1 MKEVYRTMAKWPVY
15 LAFFAVAMTA
25 AYFLADALGG
35 NGGIAV
41 GVLCFVCIAYAVGW
55 SIYLRKNVEKSF
67 AALGVEA
74 GNTLSEKMELLPQPY
89 AIISAKGEILWSN
102 VAFRQ
107 MVAVYGTDSMQR
119 SINIHDIFPEI
130 PAERTARSVLPEYV
144 HIGTATFRSTISRM
158 SRKVPLSTLFLTDET
173 EHLEIKRELAEQKN
187 VTGLLYIDN
196 YEEVIKSIEV
206 EHQGLL
212 SALVEQKIQRYF
224 QSYGAIVAA
233 TQKDH
238 FFISV
243 NAKGLQR
250 MMEDRFSLLEDVK
263 TVRAGNDTPVT
274 ASIAFCRIHD
284 SYEENLEETR
294 KAIDLALGRGG
305 DQAVVRTEAGVE
317 YFGGK
322 SIGEGTQTRVKAR
335 VKAQALRELMA
346 SSDQIFAM
354 GHKNGDNDSL
364 GACVAI
370 YRAAASMNKKVSIV
384 LNDVSFSMKPLLDRF
399 KASDAYPSDMFL
411 TGKQALSQIRDN
423 ALVVVVDTN
432 QPSMTECPEI
442 LEKARSIVV
451 FDHHRQMAEAIQA
464 TLSYVEPYASSACEL
479 TTEILQYFGEGVRPR
494 PVEAEAIYA
503 GIVVDTN
510 NFIDR
515 TGVRTF
521 DAASYLKR
529 SGVDLTRVRKLL
541 REDYRSYIVKAE
553 TAREAEL
560 VLDNYAFSE
569 CKAEGLDSPKVV
581 GAQAANELLNIEG
594 VKASFVFTQVKN
606 TVYISA
612 RSIDELNVQLVMERI
627 GGGGH
632 LSMAG
637 AQLENTTV
645 AEARTLVKNTLEGM
659 LKEGAL

>member
-1 MKEVYRTMAKWPVY
+1 QV
-15 LAFFAVAMTA
+15 
-25 AYFLADALGG
+25 LADA
-35 NGGIAV
+35 
-41 GVLCFVCIAYAVGW
+41 
-55 SIYLRKNVEKSF
+55 
-67 AALGVEA
+67 
-74 GNTLSEKMELLPQPY
+74 
-89 AIISAKGEILWSN
+89 
-102 VAFRQ
+102 
-107 MVAVYGTDSMQR
+107 
-119 SINIHDIFPEI
+119 
-130 PAERTARSVLPEYV
+130 
-144 HIGTATFRSTISRM
+144 
-158 SRKVPLSTLFLTDET
+158 
-173 EHLEIKRELAEQKN
+173 KRELAEQKN

-442 LEKARSIVV
+442 LEQARSVVV